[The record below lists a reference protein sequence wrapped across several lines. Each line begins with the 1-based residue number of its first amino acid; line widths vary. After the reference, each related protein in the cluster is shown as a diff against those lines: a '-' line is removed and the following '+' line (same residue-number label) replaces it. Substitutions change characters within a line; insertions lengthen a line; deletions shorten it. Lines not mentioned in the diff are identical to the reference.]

1 MSPIP
6 CKRRRVLTG
15 PALSGGG
22 AARIP
27 VVDKTGGIRSYKHGD
42 ASVTVM
48 KTKAVLLIASAALI
62 FPAAME
68 ARTWKEAGSDRTL
81 QGEYLKTEGEN
92 VVITKPN
99 GSTVKIP
106 LAKLSGEDQKFVAEK
121 NAAKPAQDKAEEA
134 ADKDVFKWETDL
146 EVAKKRAKAE
156 NKKILAD
163 FTGSDWCG
171 WCIKLKKEVFD
182 TPEFQEYAKKHLVML
197 ELDFPK
203 RTELPAELKEQ
214 NDKLAQEFQVQG
226 FPTILL
232 MNSRGKEVGRTGYQE
247 GGPEKYIE
255 HLKEILK

>member
-1 MSPIP
+1 MKPIAIF
-6 CKRRRVLTG
+6 L
-15 PALSGGG
+15 
-22 AARIP
+22 AA
-27 VVDKTGGIRSYKHGD
+27 
-42 ASVTVM
+42 A
-48 KTKAVLLIASAALI
+48 AALI
-62 FPAAME
+62 FPAVIE

-81 QGEYLKTEGEN
+81 QGEFSKTEGDN
-92 VVITKPN
+92 VVIIKPN
-99 GSTVKIP
+99 GSSVKIP
-106 LAKLSGEDQKFVAEK
+106 LAKLSGDDQKFVAEK
-121 NAAKPAQDKAEEA
+121 QAEKPAPPKEEEA
-134 ADKDVFKWETDL
+134 TDKEVFKWETDL

-182 TPEFQEYAKKHLVML
+182 TPEFQEYANKHLVML

-214 NDKLAQEFQVQG
+214 NDKLAKEFQVQG

-255 HLKEILK
+255 HLKKLLK